1 MIDPMDDILAA
12 VTVRDYVCSN
22 CWGHLQKWAQKGS
35 RLWVV
40 LCVKCM
46 DQTKGFVTRYY
57 AEARRSESIG
67 EKMEARDLL
76 QAMGILEPEHS
87 GKSNEQLLKELGFD

>member
-1 MIDPMDDILAA
+1 
-12 VTVRDYVCSN
+12 
-22 CWGHLQKWAQKGS
+22 
-35 RLWVV
+35 
-40 LCVKCM
+40 M

-87 GKSNEQLLKELGFD
+87 GKSAEQLLKELGF